1 MNISSYLLTL
11 NYFSR
16 AYFFAATILVLFYLI
31 RNFSFHTRFWRAA
44 RQNNMISTQLYEHAQ
59 IHCASLRQ
67 AEHVALG
74 LGRAMFA
81 SQLSG
86 LLLYFTPMLRATD
99 SRPWL
104 SVPEFLITCQLCFL
118 PVLILLFLDWSLSA
132 HLRRFTLPH

>member
-1 MNISSYLLTL
+1 MNIGPYLQTL

-16 AYFFAATILVLFYLI
+16 GYLIAGAILLLFYLI
-31 RNFSFHTRFWRAA
+31 RNFSFHRRLWQAA
-44 RQNNMISTQLYEHAQ
+44 KADAPYFAQLCEIAQ
-59 IHCASLRQ
+59 LHCAGLRQ
-67 AEHVALG
+67 AEHVALA

-86 LLLYFTPMLRATD
+86 LLLYFTPVLRATD
-99 SRPWL
+99 SQPWL

-132 HLRRFTLPH
+132 HLRRITLPH